1 MDAMNQKLKEQ
12 PNCRVNKKNTIKLV
26 YVFGPKGSHSD
37 YMKSEPVKWI
47 KIGETECVESADKWE
62 AALKRINGISRTGV
76 PEVCTLYDVFK
87 FPNNHKN
94 QDDRVRWYLTDDV
107 YGFKSSASANKQIMS
122 SRDIKA
128 GTEFIYD
135 ATRKHVLNA
144 IAKYERDLVIE
155 CDNDDEKLKRLVQL
169 IRDNYE
175 TIDDD
180 NLKGSKTIMY
190 SSIIPDASVFWK
202 EVVDK
207 INQKGLKISICDT
220 SRNYVHIKSKH
231 GSLKKYLYAMSF
243 SEKSQTAMVSFE
255 SLNGDEGRKL
265 LRGLAEQCEA
275 TSKIKGMEERIGVR
289 NKNKCCWIANDSLTK
304 TKEELVDWFVSMFCA
319 FYEIFESD
327 LSVPLEDNESEDCK
341 IMDFNV
347 SINSNS

>member
-1 MDAMNQKLKEQ
+1 MKSKEQ
-12 PNCRVNKKNTIKLV
+12 PNNRVNKKNTVKLL
-26 YVFGPKGSHSD
+26 YVFGPKSSHSD

-87 FPNNHKN
+87 FPNNHKK

-107 YGFKSSASANKQIMS
+107 YSLKSSASVNKQIMS

-135 ATRKHVLNA
+135 ATKKHVLNA

-155 CDNDDEKLKRLVQL
+155 CDNDNEKLKRLVQL

-180 NLKGSKTIMY
+180 NLEGSKTVMY

-207 INQKGLKISICDT
+207 INQKGLKIFICDT

-231 GSLKKYLYAMSF
+231 GCLKDYLYAMSF
-243 SEKSQTAMVSFE
+243 SEKRQTAMVSFE

-265 LRGLAEQCEA
+265 LRGLVEQCEA

-341 IMDFNV
+341 IMGV
-347 SINSNS
+347 